1 MRGCRRERESSGGS
15 GRSAKNGSIFISV
28 SVSSLIL
35 PCSLLGLSLFICVL
49 WLIEFH
55 DARRDDEL
63 FVLCHVVVMESKEQ
77 CAANNLQACCLNM

>member
-1 MRGCRRERESSGGS
+1 
-15 GRSAKNGSIFISV
+15 V

-55 DARRDDEL
+55 DARRGDE
-63 FVLCHVVVMESKEQ
+63 FCIVSCG
-77 CAANNLQACCLNM
+77 